1 MFVEYLSDS
10 AWENRS
16 HRGWTAL
23 ASFTLQAL
31 ALSVLLVLP
40 ILYSSFVPSLE
51 FIRPLVAPQAQP
63 APVPESAH
71 AARSTPRTSSL
82 TVEGR
87 PIAPQSIPRTIPRIV
102 DETPPVD
109 LSHIGVPGSTGG
121 PGSNNAV

>member
-51 FIRPLVAPQAQP
+51 FIRPVAPLAQP

-71 AARSTPRTSSL
+71 AARSSPRTSNLTMEGACDLSRRCTRRNSPADGRSVTETTMR
-82 TVEGR
+82 TVE
-87 PIAPQSIPRTIPRIV
+87 V
-102 DETPPVD
+102 VM
-109 LSHIGVPGSTGG
+109 L
-121 PGSNNAV
+121 